1 MNGLFQN
8 HQITTKAFLSQKD
21 QAGQTK
27 TEATELTNV
36 VTNGISANKCK
47 T

>member
-1 MNGLFQN
+1 MKERNVNGLFQN

-21 QAGQTK
+21 QAGQPK

-36 VTNGISANKCK
+36 VRK
-47 T
+47 TIFG